1 MIRWLRAGSRF
12 LTELARAQH
21 RDKLHLHATA
31 LAYTTL
37 FSFVPLL
44 TVALVT
50 VGRVQ
55 PERAALVVR
64 AIATVFPFSPTRVQA
79 TLAAFAERT
88 ASLGWLAIVISVLV
102 IFNAFYQIEE
112 VVNTIWGIPR
122 RRPWQVRLLSFATI
136 LVCGPLLLGA
146 LFSALYWLSSR
157 PWYPSIVWLAR
168 PLPALLAMLAL
179 GTLYR
184 WVPHTRVP
192 WRAAWIGAAVAACG
206 LTLLHL
212 GFQTYLDLA
221 SDLNVIY
228 GSLALVLFFL
238 MSLYLF
244 WLALLLGAEASWVV
258 GHAPPPHPESAAAVL
273 DLLVELQSAQSLP
286 AQVVAEAARRGQ
298 RRGAGEVVEPSAAG
312 APHGRGIPP
321 GTGSRVHHARRDA
334 RPGRRPRRPRTERP
348 HPGQSSRST
357 SRPRRNPRWRRPP
370 PSTPMRDPS
379 PHFSPD
385 FYCER
390 GYGRPGGRTQ
400 GSLPAA
406 YCRVRLGLSPF
417 RAPTM
422 TAICALSSRTPV
434 RNAG

>member
-1 MIRWLRAGSRF
+1 MRWLRASSRF
-12 LTELARAQH
+12 LIELARAQH

-79 TLAAFAERT
+79 TLTDFAART
-88 ASLGWLAIVISVLV
+88 ASLGWLAIVISVVV

-157 PWYPSIVWLAR
+157 AWYPSIVFLAR

-184 WVPHTRVP
+184 WTPHTRVP
-192 WRAAWIGAAVAACG
+192 WRAAWTGAAVAACG

-212 GFQTYLDLA
+212 GFQTYLGLA
-221 SDLNVIY
+221 SNLNVIY

-258 GHAPPPHPESAAAVL
+258 GHAPPPHPESASAVL

-286 AQVVAEAARRGQ
+286 TQVVEKRLGEASNEVLARLSSPPALVLRT
-298 RRGAGEVVEPSAAG
+298 GEGFRLARDPSPSPSARSASAS
-312 APHGRGIPP
+312 APTLPP
-321 GTGSRVHHARRDA
+321 T
-334 RPGRRPRRPRTERP
+334 RTTSP
-348 HPGQSSRST
+348 WPPLRST
-357 SRPRRNPRWRRPP
+357 SRPRR
-370 PSTPMRDPS
+370 S
-379 PHFSPD
+379 
-385 FYCER
+385 
-390 GYGRPGGRTQ
+390 
-400 GSLPAA
+400 
-406 YCRVRLGLSPF
+406 
-417 RAPTM
+417 
-422 TAICALSSRTPV
+422 
-434 RNAG
+434 

>member
-1 MIRWLRAGSRF
+1 VIRWLRAGSRF

-64 AIATVFPFSPTRVQA
+64 AIAAVFPFSPAKVQG
-79 TLAAFAERT
+79 TLTAFAERT

-136 LVCGPLLLGA
+136 LVCGPLLLGT
-146 LFSALYWLSSR
+146 LFSALYWMSSR

-206 LTLLHL
+206 LTVLHL
-212 GFQTYLDLA
+212 GFQTYLGLA
-221 SDLNVIY
+221 ADLNVIY

-258 GHAPPPHPESAAAVL
+258 GHAPPPHPESATAVL

-286 AQVVAEAARRGQ
+286 VRVVAKRLGEASDEVLARLSLAPALVLRSGG
-298 RRGAGEVVEPSAAG
+298 RYRLARDPESITLGEVRERVGAHAVPDLNGLTLNTFAKHLAGEQEPAA
-312 APHGRGIPP
+312 APLAVAH
-321 GTGSRVHHARRDA
+321 TDA
-334 RPGRRPRRPRTERP
+334 RP
-348 HPGQSSRST
+348 
-357 SRPRRNPRWRRPP
+357 
-370 PSTPMRDPS
+370 
-379 PHFSPD
+379 
-385 FYCER
+385 
-390 GYGRPGGRTQ
+390 
-400 GSLPAA
+400 
-406 YCRVRLGLSPF
+406 
-417 RAPTM
+417 
-422 TAICALSSRTPV
+422 
-434 RNAG
+434 